1 MMLIADLLNV
11 FLPGALMGLVGGF
24 VRLVTH
30 PLPRVEEETFRGRL
44 WRVFRR
50 VIPAMFFGSM
60 VYALIIDR
68 TDMNRFEKD
77 ALTAMVGWTGC
88 WSLKVVMSVL
98 GMKYPALFQEDADL
112 GKKQK

>member
-1 MMLIADLLNV
+1 MLIADLLNV
-11 FLPGALMGLVGGF
+11 FLPGALMGMLGGF

-30 PLPRVEEETFRGRL
+30 PLPRVEDETFRRRT

-50 VIPAMFFGSM
+50 VVPAMFFGAV
-60 VYALIIDR
+60 VYALIIER

-77 ALTAMVGWTGC
+77 ALTTMVGWTGC
-88 WSLKVVMSVL
+88 WSLKVILSAL
-98 GMKYPALFQEDADL
+98 GVKYPALFQEDMDV